1 MAGSAGGGGC
11 GLGRCRGIPRQ
22 VTKRPNAR
30 CSDKKRGKRSEIDV
44 RVAGFNRLS
53 SGSPASLKFAWLFPG
68 YARTG
73 LSRMEVGAHEAARD
87 NGGAPRGPITG
98 RCPAGGAGGRT
109 RSRSFDVRQE
119 KRRRPVAR
127 APYSVGLCLRA
138 PCDRRLHNPAGTAAS
153 TAPRRHLHVTFTFP
167 PVREVTGRVR
177 PSSRPARRGSQGRT
191 RPVRG
196 APPAVA
202 GGAAV
207 PAAGGGPAGRGFARR
222 RGAQERPCG
231 SSRFRGGRSRRGCRG
246 GGRDRRP
253 SRGCTAPAASGGTG
267 FAAAIRGR
275 EPMPPA
281 TAGARLR
288 RPGRR
293 AAPGGARR
301 GPRPPGGAPVGE
313 LDTDHT

>member
-22 VTKRPNAR
+22 VAKRPNAR

-53 SGSPASLKFAWLFPG
+53 SGSPASLKFAWPFAG
-68 YARTG
+68 YARTR

-98 RCPAGGAGGRT
+98 RCPARGAGGRT

-138 PCDRRLHNPAGTAAS
+138 RCDRRLHNPAGTAAS
-153 TAPRRHLHVTFTFP
+153 TAPRRHLHVTFTLP
-167 PVREVTGRVR
+167 PVREVTAGCGRPR
-177 PSSRPARRGSQGRT
+177 ARRGGARG
-191 RPVRG
+191 G
-196 APPAVA
+196 APGRCA
-202 GGAAV
+202 GH
-207 PAAGGGPAGRGFARR
+207 PRLSPAGPPCPRR
-222 RGAQERPCG
+222 A
-231 SSRFRGGRSRRGCRG
+231 
-246 GGRDRRP
+246 
-253 SRGCTAPAASGGTG
+253 
-267 FAAAIRGR
+267 
-275 EPMPPA
+275 
-281 TAGARLR
+281 
-288 RPGRR
+288 PGRR
-293 AAPGGARR
+293 AGGLLDSVAPRNARAARPGCGVAGPGQDAEAGAVIDGLRAGRGTGRGRCRGVCGGDPGRRPDAARDRGCPFAAARTAGGAGRR
-301 GPRPPGGAPVGE
+301 ETGARPAAGAPVGE